1 MIDPKDLRIR
11 NLVSCKVIGDTYT
24 DRKPYYSECIYAV
37 TGLRG
42 GFVWLDIGHDAEQ
55 KVPCDNVQRITI
67 TEEWLKRA
75 GFVRSTVFDSFWSLG
90 IICIGLFANHNTLD
104 LYDNDEDT
112 SIELGI
118 NIEYVH
124 QLQNLYFALTGEELQ
139 FKTQP

>member
-75 GFVRSTVFDSFWSLG
+75 GFIRRNRNLHKKGLLSILFITDVSG
-90 IICIGLFANHNTLD
+90 ITHIRA
-104 LYDNDEDT
+104 
-112 SIELGI
+112 SIYQGI
-118 NIEYVH
+118 YGYNSINVEYVH

-139 FKTQP
+139 FEEI